1 MPIAQSVFGARGDS
15 SHSANQPFAG
25 LVGAPVARNQGPHY
39 DAQIEFA
46 RNAREPWI
54 AHSKWGTKPLRRRA
68 GSIAD
73 GVVASSQLAPNLRLA
88 KPKKIRVRFGV
99 IPKGVPASEDFFRQL
114 RTLSREPADQ
124 EKRRACVVAI
134 EKIQQLRRDGWIR
147 SVVKRDRKA
156 VRRIRVADRWAKQL
170 RSRKHCPIR
179 RDSRSRP

>member
-1 MPIAQSVFGARGDS
+1 MPIAKSVFGARGDS
-15 SHSANQPFAG
+15 SHSANQRFAG
-25 LVGAPVARNQGPHY
+25 LVGAPVARNHGPHY

-88 KPKKIRVRFGV
+88 KPKKIRVRFRV

-114 RTLSREPADQ
+114 RTLSRESADQ
-124 EKRRACVVAI
+124 EKCRARVVAI
-134 EKIQQLRRDGWIR
+134 EKIQQLWRDGGIWPVVTRDPKAARGIR
-147 SVVKRDRKA
+147 AAHPTSKR
-156 VRRIRVADRWAKQL
+156 L
-170 RSRKHCPIR
+170 RTAI
-179 RDSRSRP
+179 